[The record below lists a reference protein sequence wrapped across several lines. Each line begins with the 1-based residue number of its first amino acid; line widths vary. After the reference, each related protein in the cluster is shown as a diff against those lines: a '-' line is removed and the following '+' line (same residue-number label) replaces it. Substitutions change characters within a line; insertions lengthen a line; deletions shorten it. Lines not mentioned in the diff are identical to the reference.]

1 MEDPSLEVDHP
12 SPNENYRSSRP
23 SKKPYKELNLAEK
36 VELIRLAEENV
47 GLSQATIAER
57 YSIAKSNVCRILQRK
72 REYLKAFESSG
83 FAASRKRK
91 LKCRSTESIDNRSNQ
106 SIIHAPIPIRPS
118 DSSTGNETL
127 RAHMYKEHEVSRMFM
142 CRCCNWAFPDKTSL
156 HVHIQSK
163 EEGKRSLHSLPL
175 STGLPSAF
183 VPLQSSINSS
193 PLSVLPPLPFS
204 SVPPVLPPSD
214 LLSRLHDRLLLNSLL
229 TLPSSF
235 SFPFLQPSTL
245 LTTADDKSP
254 SSDAAVKGEEEEEE
268 DEEIE
273 VRDNQDDGETPAK
286 KMHLDTKSPVSRQS
300 SLSEK
305 RGDSPCDTSGTSSVF
320 SPTHTDRLLT
330 PSPSERQKEPF
341 HSLNLDPSLS
351 SSFSAH
357 PHVSPS
363 ETHST
368 ASPQC
373 ESSHSSCFDCTLL
386 RARIL
391 SQDNKIAFLESRLAS
406 TQDDSSS
413 SLTSLRSAESTV
425 ISLRS
430 ALLSCQE
437 EALRFA
443 RCENAADSQAVM
455 RFLNQILQSTIIR

>member
-1 MEDPSLEVDHP
+1 MNDQSLEVDQS
-12 SPNENYRSSRP
+12 SPNENRP
-23 SKKPYKELNLAEK
+23 HRPLKKPYKELNLAEK
-36 VELIRLAEENV
+36 VELIRLAEDNV

-91 LKCRSTESIDNRSNQ
+91 LKCRSTEPVDIGSSQ
-106 SIIHAPIPIRPS
+106 SIIHAPIPLRPY
-118 DSSTGNETL
+118 DSNGNETL

-163 EEGKRSLHSLPL
+163 EEAKRSSLHSIP
-175 STGLPSAF
+175 SISNGLPSAF
-183 VPLQSSINSS
+183 APLHSSLNSS
-193 PLSVLPPLPFS
+193 PL
-204 SVPPVLPPSD
+204 PVLPMPFPPPAVLPQSD
-214 LLSRLHDRLLLNSLL
+214 LLSHLKDRLLLNSLL
-229 TLPSSF
+229 TFPPSF
-235 SFPFLQPSTL
+235 SFPFLPPSTL
-245 LTTADDKSP
+245 LSTNEDKSP
-254 SSDAAVKGEEEEEE
+254 SSEMKEEEEDE

-273 VRDNQDDGETPAK
+273 VRDTHEDGETPSK
-286 KMHLDTKSPVSRQS
+286 KMHLQPKSPVSRQS

-305 RGDSPCDTSGTSSVF
+305 RPDSPCDTSGSSSSVF
-320 SPTHTDRLLT
+320 SPSHNDQLLS
-330 PSPSERQKEPF
+330 PSPSDRQKELLP
-341 HSLNLDPSLS
+341 SLNLDPSHS
-351 SSFSAH
+351 SSFSVH

-368 ASPQC
+368 VSPQC
-373 ESSHSSCFDCTLL
+373 ESSHSCFDCNLL

-391 SQDNKIAFLESRLAS
+391 SQDNKISFLESRL
-406 TQDDSSS
+406 SSS
-413 SLTSLRSAESTV
+413 QNEMSSTLTSLRVAESTV